1 MTKAITILKKYW
13 GYDQFRPLQEKII
26 TAVAENKDV
35 LALLPTGGGK
45 SICFQIPALMR
56 EGLCIVVS
64 PLIALMKDQVDHL
77 INKGIP
83 ALYIHSGMTFH
94 EVKETLQKAAFGD
107 YKFLYL
113 SPERLETRLFEE
125 FLPALQ
131 PTVIAVDEAHCISQW
146 GYDFRPSYLN
156 IAALRNALPQTPV
169 IALTASA
176 TLEVQKDI
184 CDKLLFQKNH
194 LVFQQSFSRPNL
206 AYSIISPASKEAEI
220 INLLNK
226 RNESAIVYCNSRK
239 QTQELCQLLKLHE
252 FNCEYY
258 HAGLNNADRMQI
270 QKNWIDN
277 KINIIVCT
285 NAFGMG
291 IDKADVRLVIH
302 YSIPESIEHY
312 YQEAGRA
319 GRDGNFSKAILLT
332 NKSEISRLYELHQ
345 LRFPNPETLKKLYFD
360 VMNHLQ
366 IPAGIGEGQSH
377 SFDLGDF
384 ASKFNWNPIQATY
397 GIQALAQ
404 EGFFYLTES
413 VYLPSKV
420 TFTTSKERL
429 LDLEKSNLVL
439 DNMVKVLL
447 RNYEGIFDFPTRI
460 SEARISK
467 ILHQSSHLTIIQ
479 LQQLHQ
485 QKIISYTAPIDKP
498 QIILFQNRMYKDDF
512 KFNTKNILLRKEKH
526 LERIKEME
534 RYVNNEDLCRSVFI
548 ANYFN
553 DKDSETCGVCD
564 FCLQQK
570 KKSLSTHSFL
580 TIKSTI
586 IESLQQKA
594 MSLTSI
600 LNQLNEWEKEKVIE
614 VIRFLEQEEIIE
626 SDNQQI
632 RLKT

>member
-26 TAVAENKDV
+26 TAVVENKDV

-113 SPERLETRLFEE
+113 SPERLETKLFEE

-184 CDKLLFQKNH
+184 CEKLLFQKNH

-277 KINIIVCT
+277 KINIVVCT

-302 YSIPESIEHY
+302 YSIPESIENY